1 MSNAIEDLDV
11 VALLR
16 DLPEAGLEKGQSGT
30 VVLTHGAG
38 EAFEVE
44 FILHPGRTG
53 SSVVATVRTEDLLK
67 LKGLK
72 RLQAAT
78 TE

>member
-1 MSNAIEDLDV
+1 MSSKIEDLDV

-16 DLPEAGLEKGQSGT
+16 DLPGEGLERGQSGT
-30 VVLTHGAG
+30 VVLTHAAG

-44 FILHPGRTG
+44 FILHPGRPG
-53 SSVVATVRTEDLLK
+53 CSVVASVRAEDLLK

-72 RLQAAT
+72 HLQTAT
-78 TE
+78 A

>member
-1 MSNAIEDLDV
+1 MSSNIEDLDV

-16 DLPEAGLEKGQSGT
+16 DLPEEGLERGQSGT

-44 FILHPGRTG
+44 FIMRPGQQG
-53 SSVVATVRTEDLLK
+53 SSVVATVRAEDLLK
-67 LKGLK
+67 LRGL
-72 RLQAAT
+72 RRIAT
-78 TE
+78 TTS